1 MADRTLKNIIEYLL
15 FLPLAALFRLL
26 PRKPALRIGEQIGR
40 LVPVLLPKRKRTAM
54 DNLRQAYPEKSDAE
68 LEAICARMFRHLG
81 ISSAEMIR
89 LDKLQGQKDLDR
101 YFTFVGLDNLKKA
114 QEMDRGILMAS
125 AHLGFWEVGTYFLPQ
140 LGQPADF
147 VAKKAKN
154 PYIDRYFRRM
164 REHNGSVVIEA
175 KQGARRIVKSLSEK
189 RGIGVLIDH
198 HMTPKVSVQVPFF
211 NRLAWTTPI
220 ITQIAMKRQIP
231 VVPIFVFRTED
242 LNYRVEIGEVFV
254 FNDEV
259 TDENVTAN
267 TALLTAKIEEAVR
280 KEPSQWFWVHR
291 RWRVS

>member
-1 MADRTLKNIIEYLL
+1 MADRTIKNIFEYLL
-15 FLPLAALFRLL
+15 FLPLAGMFRIL
-26 PRKPALRIGEQIGR
+26 PRKAALRIGEQIGR
-40 LVPVLLPKRKRTAM
+40 LVPVIMPKRQRTAM
-54 DNLRQAYPEKSDAE
+54 DNLRQAYPESSEAE
-68 LEAICARMFRHLG
+68 LEAICRKMFRHLG

-89 LDKLQGQKDLDR
+89 LDKLNGQKDLEC
-101 YFTFVGLDNLKKA
+101 YFTFEGLENLEKA
-114 QEMDRGILMAS
+114 KAMNRGVLMAS

-140 LGQPADF
+140 LGHPSDF

-154 PYIDRYFRRM
+154 PYIERFFRRM
-164 REHNGSVVIEA
+164 REHNGSIVIEA
-175 KQGARRIVKSLSEK
+175 KQGARRIVKSLAEK

-211 NRLAWTTPI
+211 DRLAWTTPI

-231 VVPIFVFRTED
+231 VVPIFVFRTEE
-242 LNYRVEIGEVFV
+242 LNYRVEIGDVFI
-254 FNDEV
+254 FDEEV
-259 TDENVTAN
+259 TDETVTAN